1 MRSADDDVERYLK
14 LFTFVPV
21 SEISN
26 IMNEH
31 RADPGKRK
39 AQHLLASEVLELVH
53 GPEEA
58 LKTCSQHQTMR
69 NPTLASLSRQPAS
82 GSQQEQSSDSQRISL
97 PMSLV
102 HKTPFSRILYHAG
115 VTATKSEGARTISKG
130 GAYVASA
137 SPDASSDQDGE
148 LNFVPIKDQV
158 ASEMVRDGL
167 LILRI
172 GKWKVRVVEV
182 VPDEDFEALGQ
193 EAPGWTEYKST
204 LGR

>member
-1 MRSADDDVERYLK
+1 MD
-14 LFTFVPV
+14 
-21 SEISN
+21 
-26 IMNEH
+26 EH

-58 LKTCSQHQTMR
+58 LKTRSEHETMR

-115 VTATKSEGARTISKG
+115 LAATKSEGARAISKG

-137 SPDASSDQDGE
+137 SPNASTHRDGE

-172 GKWKVRVVEV
+172 GKWKVRVVQV

-193 EAPGWTEYKST
+193 EAPGWTEYKSN
-204 LGR
+204 LGH